1 LYCVRTSRAIATA
14 CALLALGSAC
24 SSAKPFVAPP
34 TSTTVFSGPVTTHS
48 EPTTS
53 TTGASAS
60 STTSTPATGTTTTTA
75 APTQP
80 TVPATS
86 LAALILDNAPSAYP
100 RQPDDVGQTGPTN
113 ISQAAL
119 DDVSPNARRALL
131 VTGFV
136 NGYQRQWTSPD
147 GYTIDQ
153 IFLYQFSTPKGAL
166 GYAQHWHDTLLKTN
180 QKGIVLLAFTPAF
193 LPAGALGLQS
203 KDETG
208 STAVVMFAKGTY
220 AVEATVNSGAA
231 VVGSPPVDQSGAA
244 TALAAAQYQR
254 LP

>member
-34 TSTTVFSGPVTTHS
+34 TSTTLFSGPVTTRS
-48 EPTTS
+48 SPATSS

-60 STTSTPATGTTTTTA
+60 STTTEPAVTTTTA
-75 APTQP
+75 ATTQP
-80 TVPATS
+80 TVAPTS
-86 LAALILDNAPSAYP
+86 LAALILATAPSAYP

-113 ISQAAL
+113 ITEAAL

-153 IFLYQFSTPKGAL
+153 IFLYQFSTPKGAQ

-180 QKGIVLLAFTPAF
+180 QKGITLLAFTPAF
-193 LPAGALGLQS
+193 LPGGALGLQS

-208 STAVVMFAKGTY
+208 STAVVMFARGTY

-244 TALAAAQYQR
+244 TALALAQYQR